1 MAFIMYVL
9 WVTYFFSLFFAVFWL
24 MTFMTEGLGTKRKRL
39 KNFSRVSV
47 VIPAFNEEMSIKESI
62 RSVLQLDYPK
72 DKLEVIAVN
81 DGSTDST
88 AKKIKETIKEN
99 PDRDIKLINKKN
111 GGKGSA
117 LNAGLKI
124 AKGDYFVCLDADSFV
139 QRNALK
145 KLLPHFHK
153 EEVAAVLPALKVSKK
168 QNNLLQKMQHY
179 EYIVNMFYKEL
190 MSKLD
195 CIRVTPGPFSV
206 YKTSILKKVG
216 GFDENRNLTEDLEM
230 ALRLQSHHYKIIQI
244 LRTHVTT
251 IAPATLREVY
261 KQRNRWYKG
270 SVLNTLKYKKML
282 MNRKY
287 GDFGIMEM
295 PTTLISGAIAL
306 ILLFS
311 LFYYTLRPLIT
322 NIYHLSLVNF
332 DIMAYIR
339 NWFLKFHILDLNYSL
354 ILVGVVMFIVSMYV
368 LKKSHIINKEK
379 VFGFGLVPLVF
390 YLLMYFVILGMVW
403 AGIALDFFLGRVQK
417 W

>member
-1 MAFIMYVL
+1 
-9 WVTYFFSLFFAVFWL
+9 
-24 MTFMTEGLGTKRKRL
+24 
-39 KNFSRVSV
+39 
-47 VIPAFNEEMSIKESI
+47 
-62 RSVLQLDYPK
+62 
-72 DKLEVIAVN
+72 
-81 DGSTDST
+81 
-88 AKKIKETIKEN
+88 
-99 PDRDIKLINKKN
+99 
-111 GGKGSA
+111 
-117 LNAGLKI
+117 
-124 AKGDYFVCLDADSFV
+124 
-139 QRNALK
+139 
-145 KLLPHFHK
+145 
-153 EEVAAVLPALKVSKK
+153 
-168 QNNLLQKMQHY
+168 MQHY